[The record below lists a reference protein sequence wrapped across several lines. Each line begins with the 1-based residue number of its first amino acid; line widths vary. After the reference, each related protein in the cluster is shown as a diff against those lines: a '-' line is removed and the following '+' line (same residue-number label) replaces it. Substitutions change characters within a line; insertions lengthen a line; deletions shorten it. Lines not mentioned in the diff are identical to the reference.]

1 MLRERTYDVLE
12 KAASPDDTLSKVADY
27 VLLILIVS
35 NIAAVTLET
44 IETLYDRFGLFFE
57 AFDRFSVAVFSAEYV
72 LRIWA
77 CTADPRYGGG
87 IRGRPRYARSAN
99 AIIDLLAVAPS
110 YFPATFL
117 DARAVR
123 TFRLFRLLRLM
134 KVGRYTRSAQTL
146 MHVMTAKKE
155 ELYTAIFAQL
165 VLISVASSL
174 MYYVEYQA
182 QPDVFASVPH
192 AMWWGVSTLTRVGY
206 GDIYPI
212 TPLGKVLG
220 SIVSITGVAFIAM
233 PVGIIGSGFVSALHG
248 ESLEAKFCR
257 HCGEKL

>member
-1 MLRERTYDVLE
+1 MYTLLRV
-12 KAASPDDTLSKVADY
+12 
-27 VLLILIVS
+27 
-35 NIAAVTLET
+35 
-44 IETLYDRFGLFFE
+44 
-57 AFDRFSVAVFSAEYV
+57 
-72 LRIWA
+72 WA
-77 CTADPRYGGG
+77 CTADPRYQGGL
-87 IRGRPRYARSAN
+87 RGRLRYARSAT

-110 YFPATFL
+110 YFPTAFF

-182 QPDVFASVPH
+182 HPDIFASVPH

-212 TPLGKVLG
+212 MLLGKVLG
-220 SIVSITGVAFIAM
+220 SVVSITGVAFIAM
-233 PVGIIGSGFVSALHG
+233 PVGIIG
-248 ESLEAKFCR
+248 
-257 HCGEKL
+257 